1 MAQEQ
6 EEWSEVEVKAP
17 EEPKV
22 EYEVEGEEGEED
34 EKVEA
39 NSPVESKEEVKQ
51 EEPPKE
57 ETPKELEGV
66 ETKGAQ
72 KRIRQLVKQRKERD
86 EQLAQ
91 LIKQNEELTSKLN
104 NTQKEFTNI
113 SKLNLDAT
121 EKQLKDKLELARTN
135 YKTAHQEGDT
145 EKILQ
150 AQEFLNDAQNDLKS
164 VGATKQQFKEPEV
177 EQKQQQVQQPQQQ
190 VQQPT
195 PDPKAQNWAEQND
208 WFGEDK
214 IRTAAALAI
223 DADLKEEGFNP
234 TDDDYY
240 TEIDNRLKEAFP
252 HRYQTQKVEPKEEN
266 RMQETS
272 PAQVV
277 AGGTRS
283 TPSSNKKVKL
293 SKEDVRLANK
303 WNIPLEQYAQ
313 EKLKANNAEGE
324 YTTVNMQRGGKK

>member
-1 MAQEQ
+1 MQ
-6 EEWSEVEVKAP
+6 EESWNEVKTEEPEKEKVEFEVEK
-17 EEPKV
+17 EEPK
-22 EYEVEGEEGEED
+22 
-34 EKVEA
+34 KVE
-39 NSPVESKEEVKQ
+39 PEVKKEE
-51 EEPPKE
+51 
-57 ETPKELEGV
+57 PKELEGIQ
-66 ETKGAQ
+66 TKGAE
-72 KRIRQLVKQRKERD
+72 KRIRQLVKQRKDKED
-86 EQLAQ
+86 EVAR
-91 LIKQNEELTSKLN
+91 LIKQNEELNFRLN

-121 EKQLKDKLELARTN
+121 EKQLKDKLELARGAYT
-135 YKTAHQEGDT
+135 TAHQDGDA
-145 EKILQ
+145 EKILK

-164 VGATKQQFKEPEV
+164 VGATKMQFREPEV
-177 EQKQQQVQQPQQQ
+177 QAPQQQVQQPHYQP
-190 VQQPT
+190 QPT
-195 PDPKAQNWAEQND
+195 PDPKAQSWAEKND

-240 TEIDNRLKEAFP
+240 TEVDSRLKEAFP
-252 HRYQTQKVEPKEEN
+252 HRYKTEEVEEVRK
-266 RMQETS
+266 QETS

-283 TPSSNKKVKL
+283 TPSSKNKVKL

-313 EKLKANNAEGE
+313 EKLKATSADGE
-324 YTTVNMQRGGKK
+324 YTTVNMQRGGK

>member
-1 MAQEQ
+1 MQQEQ
-6 EEWSEVEVKAP
+6 EWSQVQTEKPKEDKIEFEVEKD
-17 EEPKV
+17 EPK
-22 EYEVEGEEGEED
+22 
-34 EKVEA
+34 
-39 NSPVESKEEVKQ
+39 KEEVKQ
-51 EEPPKE
+51 EVKTPEPEVKKE
-57 ETPKELEGV
+57 EPKELEGIN
-66 ETKGAQ
+66 TKGAE
-72 KRIRQLVKQRKERD
+72 KRIRQLIKQRKDRD
-86 EQLAQ
+86 DEVAR

-121 EKQLKDKLELARTN
+121 EKQLKDKLELARNAYT
-135 YKTAHQEGDT
+135 TAHQEGDAD
-145 EKILQ
+145 KILK

-177 EQKQQQVQQPQQQ
+177 QPQQQ
-190 VQQPT
+190 VQQPQYQPQPT
-195 PDPKAQNWAEQND
+195 ADPKAQSWAEKND
-208 WFGEDK
+208 WFGDDK

-252 HRYQTQKVEPKEEN
+252 HRYQTQEVEPKEET

-283 TPSSNKKVKL
+283 TPSSKNKVKL

-313 EKLKANNAEGE
+313 EKLKATSAEGE
-324 YTTVNMQRGGKK
+324 YTTINMQRGGK

>member
-1 MAQEQ
+1 MEQ
-6 EEWSEVEVKAP
+6 QQEWSEVQTEKP
-17 EEPKV
+17 EETKV
-22 EYEVEGEEGEED
+22 EYEVEKEEPK
-34 EKVEA
+34 KVE
-39 NSPVESKEEVKQ
+39 PEVKKEEPEVK
-51 EEPPKE
+51 KE
-57 ETPKELEGV
+57 EPKELEGIQ
-66 ETKGAQ
+66 TKGAE
-72 KRIRQLVKQRKERD
+72 KRIRQLVKQRKEKEEEVAR
-86 EQLAQ
+86 
-91 LIKQNEELTSKLN
+91 LIKQNEELNSKLS

-121 EKQLKDKLELARTN
+121 EKQLKDKLELARNAYT
-135 YKTAHQEGDT
+135 TAHQDGDA
-145 EKILQ
+145 EKILK

-164 VGATKQQFKEPEV
+164 VGATKMQFKEPEV
-177 EQKQQQVQQPQQQ
+177 QTQQQVQQPQQQ
-190 VQQPT
+190 YQQPT
-195 PDPKAQNWAEQND
+195 PDPKAQSWAEKND

-240 TEIDNRLKEAFP
+240 TEVDSRLKEAFP
-252 HRYQTQKVEPKEEN
+252 HRYKTESVEET
-266 RMQETS
+266 RTQETS

-283 TPSSNKKVKL
+283 TPSSKNKVKL

-313 EKLKANNAEGE
+313 EKLKATSAEGE
-324 YTTVNMQRGGKK
+324 YTTINMQRGGK

>member
-1 MAQEQ
+1 MEQ
-6 EEWSEVEVKAP
+6 QQEWSEVQTEKP
-17 EEPKV
+17 EKEKIEFEIEKDEPK
-22 EYEVEGEEGEED
+22 
-34 EKVEA
+34 
-39 NSPVESKEEVKQ
+39 KEEVKQ
-51 EEPPKE
+51 EVKTPEPEVKKE
-57 ETPKELEGV
+57 EPKELEGIN
-66 ETKGAQ
+66 TKGAE
-72 KRIRQLVKQRKERD
+72 KRIRQLIKQRKDRD
-86 EQLAQ
+86 EEVAR
-91 LIKQNEELTSKLN
+91 LIKQNEELTSRLT

-135 YKTAHQEGDT
+135 YKTAHEEGNT

-177 EQKQQQVQQPQQQ
+177 QPQQQVQQPQQQ
-190 VQQPT
+190 YQQPT
-195 PDPKAQNWAEQND
+195 PDPKAQSWAEKND

-252 HRYQTQKVEPKEEN
+252 HRYQTQEVEPKEEN
-266 RMQETS
+266 RTQETS

-313 EKLKANNAEGE
+313 EKLKATNAEGE
-324 YTTVNMQRGGKK
+324 YTTINMQRGGK

>member
-1 MAQEQ
+1 MQQEQ
-6 EEWSEVEVKAP
+6 EWSEVQTEKPEKEKIEFEVEKD
-17 EEPKV
+17 EPK
-22 EYEVEGEEGEED
+22 
-34 EKVEA
+34 
-39 NSPVESKEEVKQ
+39 KEEVKQ
-51 EEPPKE
+51 EVKAPEPEVKKE
-57 ETPKELEGV
+57 EPKELEGIN
-66 ETKGAQ
+66 TKGAE
-72 KRIRQLVKQRKERD
+72 KRIRQLIKQRKERD
-86 EQLAQ
+86 EEVAK

-104 NTQKEFTNI
+104 NKQKEFTNI

-121 EKQLKDKLELARTN
+121 EKQLKDKLELARN
-135 YKTAHQEGDT
+135 AYKTAHQEGDT

-177 EQKQQQVQQPQQQ
+177 QPQQQVQQPQQQ
-190 VQQPT
+190 YQQPT
-195 PDPKAQNWAEQND
+195 PDPKAQSWAEQND

-252 HRYQTQKVEPKEEN
+252 HRYQTKEVEPKEEN
-266 RMQETS
+266 RTQETS

-313 EKLKANNAEGE
+313 EKLKATNAEGE
-324 YTTVNMQRGGKK
+324 YTTINMQRGGK

>member
-1 MAQEQ
+1 MQQEQ
-6 EEWSEVEVKAP
+6 EWSQVQTEKPKEDKIEFEVEKD
-17 EEPKV
+17 EPK
-22 EYEVEGEEGEED
+22 
-34 EKVEA
+34 
-39 NSPVESKEEVKQ
+39 KEEVKQ
-51 EEPPKE
+51 EVKTPEPEVKKE
-57 ETPKELEGV
+57 EPKELEGIN
-66 ETKGAQ
+66 TKGAE
-72 KRIRQLVKQRKERD
+72 KRIRQLIKQRKDRD
-86 EQLAQ
+86 DEVAR

-121 EKQLKDKLELARTN
+121 EKQLKDKLELARNAYT
-135 YKTAHQEGDT
+135 TAHQEGDAD
-145 EKILQ
+145 KILK

-177 EQKQQQVQQPQQQ
+177 QPQQQ
-190 VQQPT
+190 VQQPQYQPQPT
-195 PDPKAQNWAEQND
+195 ADPKAQSWAEKND
-208 WFGEDK
+208 WFGDDK

-252 HRYQTQKVEPKEEN
+252 HRYQTQEVEPKEEN
-266 RMQETS
+266 RTQETS

-283 TPSSNKKVKL
+283 TPNSNKKVKL

-313 EKLKANNAEGE
+313 EKLKATSAEGE
-324 YTTVNMQRGGKK
+324 YTTINMQRGGK

>member
-1 MAQEQ
+1 MQQEQ
-6 EEWSEVEVKAP
+6 EWSEIQTEKPEKEKIEFEVEKD
-17 EEPKV
+17 EPK
-22 EYEVEGEEGEED
+22 
-34 EKVEA
+34 
-39 NSPVESKEEVKQ
+39 KEEVKQ
-51 EEPPKE
+51 EVKAPEPEVKKE
-57 ETPKELEGV
+57 EPKELEGIN
-66 ETKGAQ
+66 TKGAE
-72 KRIRQLVKQRKERD
+72 KRIRQLIKQRKDRD
-86 EQLAQ
+86 EEVAR
-91 LIKQNEELTSKLN
+91 LIKQNEELTSRLT

-121 EKQLKDKLELARTN
+121 EKQLKDTLELAWTS
-135 YKTAHQEGDT
+135 YKAAHEEGST

-177 EQKQQQVQQPQQQ
+177 QPQQQVQQPQQQ
-190 VQQPT
+190 YQQPT
-195 PDPKAQNWAEQND
+195 PDPKAQSWAEKND

-252 HRYQTQKVEPKEEN
+252 HRYQTKEVEPKEEN
-266 RMQETS
+266 RTQETS

-313 EKLKANNAEGE
+313 EKLKATNAEGE
-324 YTTVNMQRGGKK
+324 YTTINMQRGGK

>member
-1 MAQEQ
+1 MEQQQE
-6 EEWSEVEVKAP
+6 WNEVQTEKP
-17 EEPKV
+17 EETKV
-22 EYEVEGEEGEED
+22 EYEVEKEEPK
-34 EKVEA
+34 KVE
-39 NSPVESKEEVKQ
+39 PEVKKVEPEVKKEE
-51 EEPPKE
+51 
-57 ETPKELEGV
+57 PKELEGIQ
-66 ETKGAQ
+66 TKGAE
-72 KRIRQLVKQRKERD
+72 KRIRQLVKQRKDKED
-86 EQLAQ
+86 EVAR
-91 LIKQNEELTSKLN
+91 LIKQNEELNFRLN

-121 EKQLKDKLELARTN
+121 EKQLKDKLELARGAYT
-135 YKTAHQEGDT
+135 TAHQDGDA
-145 EKILQ
+145 EKILK

-164 VGATKQQFKEPEV
+164 VGATKMQFKEPEV
-177 EQKQQQVQQPQQQ
+177 KQTQQQVQQPQYQ
-190 VQQPT
+190 QQPT
-195 PDPKAQNWAEQND
+195 PDPKAQSWAEKND

-240 TEIDNRLKEAFP
+240 SEVDNRLKEAFP
-252 HRYQTQKVEPKEEN
+252 HRYKTEEVEEVRK
-266 RMQETS
+266 QETS

-283 TPSSNKKVKL
+283 TPSSKNKVKL

-313 EKLKANNAEGE
+313 EKLKATSADGE
-324 YTTVNMQRGGKK
+324 YTTVNMQRGGK

>member
-1 MAQEQ
+1 MQQEQ
-6 EEWSEVEVKAP
+6 EWSEVQTEQP
-17 EEPKV
+17 EK
-22 EYEVEGEEGEED
+22 
-34 EKVEA
+34 EKVEFEIEKDE
-39 NSPVESKEEVKQ
+39 PKKEEVKQ
-51 EEPPKE
+51 EVKTSEPEVKKE
-57 ETPKELEGV
+57 EPKELEGIN
-66 ETKGAQ
+66 TKSAE
-72 KRIRQLVKQRKERD
+72 KRIRQLIKQRKERD
-86 EQLAQ
+86 EEVAR

-177 EQKQQQVQQPQQQ
+177 QPQQQVQQPQQQ
-190 VQQPT
+190 IQQPT

-252 HRYQTQKVEPKEEN
+252 HRYQTKEVEPKEEN

-313 EKLKANNAEGE
+313 EKLKATNAEGE
-324 YTTVNMQRGGKK
+324 YTTINMQRGGK

>member
-1 MAQEQ
+1 MEQ
-6 EEWSEVEVKAP
+6 QQEWSEVQTEKPEKEKIEFEVEKD
-17 EEPKV
+17 EPK
-22 EYEVEGEEGEED
+22 
-34 EKVEA
+34 
-39 NSPVESKEEVKQ
+39 KEEVKQ
-51 EEPPKE
+51 EVKTPEPEVKKE
-57 ETPKELEGV
+57 EPKELEGIN
-66 ETKGAQ
+66 TKGAE
-72 KRIRQLVKQRKERD
+72 KRIRQLIKQRKDRD
-86 EQLAQ
+86 EEVAR

-121 EKQLKDKLELARTN
+121 EKQLKDKLELARTA
-135 YKTAHQEGDT
+135 YKAAHQEGDT

-177 EQKQQQVQQPQQQ
+177 QPQQQVQQPQQQ
-190 VQQPT
+190 YQQPT
-195 PDPKAQNWAEQND
+195 PDPKAQSWAEKND

-252 HRYQTQKVEPKEEN
+252 HRYQTQEVESKEEN
-266 RMQETS
+266 RTQETS

-313 EKLKANNAEGE
+313 EKLKATSAEGE
-324 YTTVNMQRGGKK
+324 YTTINMQRGGK

>member
-1 MAQEQ
+1 MEQQQE
-6 EEWSEVEVKAP
+6 WNEVQTEKP
-17 EEPKV
+17 EETKV
-22 EYEVEGEEGEED
+22 EYEVEKEEPK
-34 EKVEA
+34 KVE
-39 NSPVESKEEVKQ
+39 PEVKKEEPEVK
-51 EEPPKE
+51 KE
-57 ETPKELEGV
+57 EPKELEGIQ
-66 ETKGAQ
+66 TKGAE
-72 KRIRQLVKQRKERD
+72 KRIRQLIRQRKEKEEEVSR
-86 EQLAQ
+86 
-91 LIKQNEELTSKLN
+91 LIRQNEELNSKLN

-121 EKQLKDKLELARTN
+121 EKQLKDKLELARNAYT
-135 YKTAHQEGDT
+135 TAHQDGDA
-145 EKILQ
+145 EKILK

-164 VGATKQQFKEPEV
+164 VGATKMQFKEPEV
-177 EQKQQQVQQPQQQ
+177 EAPQQQVQQPQYQ
-190 VQQPT
+190 QQPT
-195 PDPKAQNWAEQND
+195 PDPKAQSWAEKND

-240 TEIDNRLKEAFP
+240 TEVDSRLKEAFP
-252 HRYQTQKVEPKEEN
+252 HRYKDEPVEETRK
-266 RMQETS
+266 QETS

-283 TPSSNKKVKL
+283 TPSSKNKVKL

-313 EKLKANNAEGE
+313 EKLKATSAEGE
-324 YTTVNMQRGGKK
+324 YTTINMQRGGK

>member
-1 MAQEQ
+1 VSLATKGNKMQQEQ
-6 EEWSEVEVKAP
+6 EWSEVQTEQP
-17 EEPKV
+17 EK
-22 EYEVEGEEGEED
+22 
-34 EKVEA
+34 EKVEFEIEKDE
-39 NSPVESKEEVKQ
+39 PKKEEVKQ
-51 EEPPKE
+51 EVKAPEPEVKKE
-57 ETPKELEGV
+57 EPKELEGIN
-66 ETKGAQ
+66 TKGAE
-72 KRIRQLVKQRKERD
+72 KRIRQLIKQRKERD
-86 EQLAQ
+86 EEVAR

-177 EQKQQQVQQPQQQ
+177 QPQQQVQQPQQQ

-252 HRYQTQKVEPKEEN
+252 HRYQTKEVEPKEEN
-266 RMQETS
+266 RKQETS

-283 TPSSNKKVKL
+283 SPSSNKKVKL

-313 EKLKANNAEGE
+313 EKLKATNAEGE
-324 YTTVNMQRGGKK
+324 YTTINMQRGGK

>member
-1 MAQEQ
+1 MQQEQ
-6 EEWSEVEVKAP
+6 EWSEVQTEQP
-17 EEPKV
+17 EK
-22 EYEVEGEEGEED
+22 
-34 EKVEA
+34 EKVEFEIEKDE
-39 NSPVESKEEVKQ
+39 PKKEEVKQ
-51 EEPPKE
+51 EVKTPEPKVKKE
-57 ETPKELEGV
+57 EPKELEGIN
-66 ETKGAQ
+66 TKGAE
-72 KRIRQLVKQRKERD
+72 KRIRQLIKQRKDRD
-86 EQLAQ
+86 EQVAK

-121 EKQLKDKLELARTN
+121 EKQLKDKLELARN
-135 YKTAHQEGDT
+135 AYKAAHQEGDT

-177 EQKQQQVQQPQQQ
+177 QPQEQVQQPQQQ
-190 VQQPT
+190 YQQPT
-195 PDPKAQNWAEQND
+195 PDPKAQSWAEKND

-252 HRYQTQKVEPKEEN
+252 HRYQTQEVEPKEEN
-266 RMQETS
+266 RTQETS

-313 EKLKANNAEGE
+313 EKLKATNAEGE
-324 YTTVNMQRGGKK
+324 YTTINMQRGGK

>member
-1 MAQEQ
+1 MEQQQE
-6 EEWSEVEVKAP
+6 WNEVQTEKP
-17 EEPKV
+17 EETKV
-22 EYEVEGEEGEED
+22 EYEVEKEEPK
-34 EKVEA
+34 KVE
-39 NSPVESKEEVKQ
+39 PEVKKEEPEVK
-51 EEPPKE
+51 KE
-57 ETPKELEGV
+57 EPKELEGI
-66 ETKGAQ
+66 ETKGAE
-72 KRIRQLVKQRKERD
+72 KRIRQLIRQRKEKEEEVSR
-86 EQLAQ
+86 
-91 LIKQNEELTSKLN
+91 LIRQNEELNSKLN
-104 NTQKEFTNI
+104 TTQKEFTNI

-121 EKQLKDKLELARTN
+121 EKQLKDKLELARGA
-135 YKTAHQEGDT
+135 YQAAHEEGDSS
-145 EKILQ
+145 KILK

-164 VGATKQQFKEPEV
+164 VGATKMQFKEPEV
-177 EQKQQQVQQPQQQ
+177 EEKKQQVQQPQYQ
-190 VQQPT
+190 QQPT
-195 PDPKAQNWAEQND
+195 PDPKAQSWAEKND

-240 TEIDNRLKEAFP
+240 IEVDNRLKEAFP
-252 HRYQTQKVEPKEEN
+252 HRYKTEEVEEVRK
-266 RMQETS
+266 QETS

-313 EKLKANNAEGE
+313 EKLKATSADGE
-324 YTTVNMQRGGKK
+324 YTTINMQRGGK

>member
-1 MAQEQ
+1 VSLATKGNIMQQEQ
-6 EEWSEVEVKAP
+6 EWSQVQTEKPKEDKIEFEVEKD
-17 EEPKV
+17 EPK
-22 EYEVEGEEGEED
+22 
-34 EKVEA
+34 
-39 NSPVESKEEVKQ
+39 KEEVK
-51 EEPPKE
+51 EEVKTPEPEVKKE
-57 ETPKELEGV
+57 EPKELEGIN
-66 ETKGAQ
+66 TKGAE
-72 KRIRQLVKQRKERD
+72 KRIRQLIKQRKDRD
-86 EQLAQ
+86 DEVAR
-91 LIKQNEELTSKLN
+91 LIKQNEELTSKLS

-121 EKQLKDKLELARTN
+121 EKQLKDKLELARNAYT
-135 YKTAHQEGDT
+135 TAHQEGDAD
-145 EKILQ
+145 KILK

-177 EQKQQQVQQPQQQ
+177 QPQQQ
-190 VQQPT
+190 VQQPQYQPQPT
-195 PDPKAQNWAEQND
+195 ADPKAQSWAEKND
-208 WFGEDK
+208 WFGDDK

-252 HRYQTQKVEPKEEN
+252 HRYQTQEVEPKEEN
-266 RMQETS
+266 RTQETS

-313 EKLKANNAEGE
+313 EKLKATSAEGE
-324 YTTVNMQRGGKK
+324 YTTINMQRGGK

>member
-1 MAQEQ
+1 MQQEQ
-6 EEWSEVEVKAP
+6 EWSEVQTEKPEKEKIEFEVEKDEPKKEEIKQEVKASEP
-17 EEPKV
+17 EVK
-22 EYEVEGEEGEED
+22 
-34 EKVEA
+34 
-39 NSPVESKEEVKQ
+39 KEEQ
-51 EEPPKE
+51 
-57 ETPKELEGV
+57 PKELEGIN
-66 ETKGAQ
+66 TKGAE
-72 KRIRQLVKQRKERD
+72 KRIRQLIKQRKDRD
-86 EQLAQ
+86 EEVAR
-91 LIKQNEELTSKLN
+91 LIKQNEELTSKLT

-135 YKTAHQEGDT
+135 YKAAHEEGNT

-177 EQKQQQVQQPQQQ
+177 QPQQQVQQPQQQ
-190 VQQPT
+190 YQQPT
-195 PDPKAQNWAEQND
+195 PDPKAQSWAEKND

-252 HRYQTQKVEPKEEN
+252 HRYQTQEVEPKEEN
-266 RMQETS
+266 RTQETS

-313 EKLKANNAEGE
+313 EKLKATNAEGE
-324 YTTVNMQRGGKK
+324 YTTINMQRGGK

>member
-1 MAQEQ
+1 VSLATKGNKMQQEQ
-6 EEWSEVEVKAP
+6 EWSEVQTEQP
-17 EEPKV
+17 EK
-22 EYEVEGEEGEED
+22 
-34 EKVEA
+34 EKVEFEIEKDE
-39 NSPVESKEEVKQ
+39 PKKEEVKQ
-51 EEPPKE
+51 EVKAPEPEVKKE
-57 ETPKELEGV
+57 EPKELEGIN
-66 ETKGAQ
+66 TKGAE
-72 KRIRQLVKQRKERD
+72 KRIRQLIKQRKDRD
-86 EQLAQ
+86 EEVAR

-177 EQKQQQVQQPQQQ
+177 QPQEQVQQPQQQ

-252 HRYQTQKVEPKEEN
+252 HRYQTKEVEPKEEN

-313 EKLKANNAEGE
+313 EKLKATNAEGE
-324 YTTVNMQRGGKK
+324 YTTINMQRGGK